1 MPVLNVQGDKM
12 EAVVLLG
19 LLGICSFEDVKER
32 EIRSIIVLLGG
43 IVGISFHF
51 FNENQSLL
59 SIVGGLI
66 VGILML
72 ALSVAS
78 GEKVGKGDAILIMVT
93 GIYLG
98 FWQNLVLLWAA
109 ALMAGV
115 YGFYNIFLHGKN
127 LKSEIPFVPFM
138 LAAYVCLLF
147 MERGA
152 LI

>member
-1 MPVLNVQGDKM
+1 M
-12 EAVVLLG
+12 EAAVLLG
-19 LLGICSFEDVKER
+19 LLGVCSFEDVRSR

-43 IVGISFHF
+43 VVGISFHV
-51 FNENQSLL
+51 FNAKQSLL
-59 SIVGGLI
+59 SVVGGLI

-72 ALSVAS
+72 ILSIAS
-78 GEKVGKGDAILIMVT
+78 GEKVGKGDAVLIMVT

-115 YGFYNIFLHGKN
+115 YGLYNIFVHGKN
-127 LKSEIPFVPFM
+127 FKSEMPFVPF
-138 LAAYVCLLF
+138 LLVAYVCLLF